1 MEHEQARLFYWK
13 YKESYIQIRFLTNN
27 QIDFLLKKYI
37 IDNKRYG
44 TFLGKQWR
52 TILESEKSFRK
63 QFELADKVFF
73 NLLLKRGDVNSKR
86 NILYLLNPDLSV
98 KRRIKLAEE
107 LTLKCKKTNVVE
119 EVKSS

>member
-73 NLLLKRGDVNSKR
+73 NLLLKRSDVNSKR

-107 LTLKCKKTNVVE
+107 LTLKCKETNVVE
-119 EVKSS
+119 EV